1 MDNNFRL
8 TLKVKQVILTCWSVG
23 EGRGQAAPLTMA
35 LSIDLLTL
43 TQNEEQDGPLKK
55 AIFKLLY

>member
-23 EGRGQAAPLTMA
+23 EGRGQAAPLTMV
-35 LSIDLLTL
+35 SIDLLTL
-43 TQNEEQDGPLKK
+43 SHNEEQDGPLKK